1 MVVGGQRH
9 VSAALSQRKRPVSI
23 AQEAGSAPVT
33 DLTDAEKRI
42 YLAPIWVQNPK
53 RPNYYSDAF
62 PTSVDR
68 RQRVKSKTMRSAQNV
83 AHVVFKG
90 Q

>member
-1 MVVGGQRH
+1 MVVGALRH
-9 VSAALSQRKRPVSI
+9 VSAALPQRKRPVSI
-23 AQEAGSAPVT
+23 ALEAGSAPVT

-53 RPNYYSDAF
+53 RPNYYSDAI
-62 PTSVDR
+62 PTSVE
-68 RQRVKSKTMRSAQNV
+68 VIMFIKSRTVRSAQNV